1 MAHKI
6 AKLILERAKTPEARV
21 EAVKT
26 ALQMGMPL
34 NEIEEY
40 LDWLDMMQGGEDRSD
55 APSDSDS
62 GETVE

>member
-6 AKLILERAKTPEARV
+6 AKLILERAPTPEARV

-34 NEIEEY
+34 NQIEEY
-40 LDWLDMMQGGEDRSD
+40 LDWLDMMRGENHPQSGSSEQESD
-55 APSDSDS
+55 TSN
-62 GETVE
+62 